1 MVPAPLI
8 FWLVLSIINCLF
20 VPCGKSSVVVQFN
33 AAVVSDSSVWQPM
46 LLQLQEL
53 FCSST
58 PLVLQYLH
66 QLQPIY
72 YDTDTKHLSLSIVR
86 FT

>member
-1 MVPAPLI
+1 MI
-8 FWLVLSIINCLF
+8 GQSLSSSAMFLF